1 MKRFKKNLQIILLA
15 LFVQLSISRIL
26 QVTLPKHNPF
36 TKKNLKRKVIKENRK
51 WERELSMGG
60 KFSISKTLGSRWG
73 IDTLNKH
80 FSKDRGQNFVS
91 VPLSKKKVSL
101 LNLSDKV
108 FDFINQH
115 KLTLKGQSDKGSS
128 LRFALNLKKN
138 ADSLFQ
144 VKVGK
149 KGQDYGVKFMSKE
162 PYMSKSIKVS
172 NEQDLKS
179 KMGKFLNSSLKQW
192 KKFGARRLSLKPR
205 QLLGVD
211 QLPDLMTAMAGEDL
225 EVKKIEDAPDGRN
238 MFDLIE
244 KADAFTIA
252 KVEIKET
259 DDGQPLVEIS
269 NKEIPEFEK
278 THKIANRTVGPQ
290 DTKEDLELFFKP
302 HFDDFKNRYEAW
314 KNSKSDLK
322 DLMAMIMEENAELED
337 RKIDNQVIV
346 GDDAKTTMIVLRD
359 WKVKD
364 QSAFFEAQLYKI
376 NAGYMGIH
384 VIQGNNELEMQV
396 PVIMTPEQ
404 KKETTRSVKRIMS
417 SGEYTQMVDF
427 ADANAIFL
435 QALQDQDCDASVEEG
450 EKKNIVKY
458 NVKENEKCV
467 YASKTFI
474 LVNVDFSGMRYVH
487 LLLDND
493 YFKGEHLIT
502 MTTENSFRDNLNRVL
517 FESKAQ
523 LASVGDAYKRSQEPV
538 TTDLDGIVALIKE
551 ILKDK
556 AKDSD
561 KDGVKIFKAK
571 VFNRDLEV
579 IRVKKID
586 QKEGPSL
593 FRITI
598 FDVNQDS
605 SAKKPRAHHEFILY
619 ENNGYD
625 QLEVLRGEIEKVAAK
640 LS

>member
-1 MKRFKKNLQIILLA
+1 MKRFKNNLQIVLIA

-26 QVTLPKHNPF
+26 QVTLPRQNPF

-80 FSKDRGQNFVS
+80 FSKDRGENLVS
-91 VPLSKKKVSL
+91 VPLSKSKVSL
-101 LNLSDKV
+101 MNLSDKV
-108 FDFINQH
+108 FDFIDQH
-115 KLTLKGQSDKGSS
+115 KLTLKGQSDKGNS
-128 LRFALNLKKN
+128 LRFALNLKKS
-138 ADSLFQ
+138 ADSIFQ

-149 KGQDYGVKFMSKE
+149 NGQNYGVKFMSKE
-162 PYMSKSIKVS
+162 PFMSKSIKVL
-172 NEQDLKS
+172 NEQDLQN
-179 KMGKFLNSSLKQW
+179 KMGKFLNTSLKQW
-192 KKFGARRLSLKPR
+192 KKFSARRLSLKPR

-211 QLPDLMTAMAGEDL
+211 QLPDVMTGIAGDEL
-225 EVKKIEDAPDGRN
+225 EVKNVEGEEKLY
-238 MFDLIE
+238 DLIDKKDE
-244 KADAFTIA
+244 FVIA
-252 KVEIKET
+252 KIEIKEA

-269 NKEIPEFEK
+269 NKDIPEFEK

-302 HFDDFKNRYEAW
+302 HFQDFEQRYEAW

-322 DLMAMIMEENAELED
+322 DLMEMILEENKELED
-337 RKIDNQVIV
+337 RKIDNQVVV
-346 GDDAKTTMIVLRD
+346 GDAEDPTMVVLRD

-376 NAGYMGIH
+376 NPGYFGIH

-417 SGEYTQMVDF
+417 SGEYTQLVDF

-435 QALQDQDCDASVEEG
+435 QALQDQDCDASVENG
-450 EKKNIVKY
+450 AGNNIVKY
-458 NVKENEKCV
+458 DIKENEKCV

-474 LVNVDFSGMRYVH
+474 LVNIDFSGMRYVH

-517 FESKAQ
+517 FESKGQ
-523 LASVGDAYKRSQEPV
+523 LASVEDAYKRSQEPV
-538 TTDLDGIVALIKE
+538 TTDMDGIVNLIKE

-556 AKDSD
+556 TTESD

-571 VFNRDLEV
+571 IFNRDLEV

-586 QKEGPSL
+586 QDEGPSL
-593 FRITI
+593 FRLTI

-605 SAKKPRAHHEFILY
+605 NAKKPRAHHEFILY

-625 QLEVLRGEIEKVAAK
+625 QLNVLRGEIEKVATK